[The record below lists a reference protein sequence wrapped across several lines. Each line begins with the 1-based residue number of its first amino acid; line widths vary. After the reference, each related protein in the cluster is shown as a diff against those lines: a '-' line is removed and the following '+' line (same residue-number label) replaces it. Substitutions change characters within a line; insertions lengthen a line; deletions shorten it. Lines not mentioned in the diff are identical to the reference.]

1 MNDLFGKVWMEN
13 MPVQESD
20 IHWRSMQCHMLV
32 IVNYYAALHA
42 SESSRRYYF
51 TFICRSKN
59 GKGSWNWRFKFVV
72 TVPCKIP
79 RLHIQMWDKDV
90 FKWSDCIAEAVL
102 DLKDL
107 FKRAR
112 HEKVL

>member
-1 MNDLFGKVWMEN
+1 
-13 MPVQESD
+13 
-20 IHWRSMQCHMLV
+20 ML
-32 IVNYYAALHA
+32 
-42 SESSRRYYF
+42 
-51 TFICRSKN
+51 
-59 GKGSWNWRFKFVV
+59 

-112 HEKVL
+112 HDKVMPRDFDVVIPLIDCS